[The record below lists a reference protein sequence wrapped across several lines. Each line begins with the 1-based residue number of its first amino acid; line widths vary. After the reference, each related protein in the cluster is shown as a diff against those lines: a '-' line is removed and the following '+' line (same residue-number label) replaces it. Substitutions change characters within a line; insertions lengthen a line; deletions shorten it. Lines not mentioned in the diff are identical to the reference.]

1 MVGDKE
7 LRQANQRGSARLAAV
22 QALYQMD
29 VGEQTLEETLTQF
42 ESFRLG
48 REVEG
53 DQYLP
58 ADADYFKHIVRG
70 VVTNQVKLDP
80 IINSALQAGW
90 PMTRID
96 ATLRALLRA
105 GVFELTQR
113 KDIPFKVV
121 IREYVDVA
129 NAFYEDEVPGLV
141 NGVLDAVARSHS
153 EGYAGGDKPQA

>member
-1 MVGDKE
+1 MADEGK
-7 LRQANQRGSARLAAV
+7 RQANKRGSARLAAV

-29 VGEQTLEETLTQF
+29 IGQTSLEETLAEF
-42 ESFRLG
+42 EALRLG
-48 REVEG
+48 RELEG
-53 DQYLP
+53 EQYLP

-70 VVTNQVKLDP
+70 VVQNQLKLDP
-80 IINSALQAGW
+80 IIDRTLQGGW

-105 GVFELTQR
+105 GVFELTMR

-129 NAFYEDEVPGLV
+129 LAFYEDEVPGMV
-141 NGVLDAVARSHS
+141 NGVLDSVARQHS
-153 EGYAGGDKPQA
+153 EGYGAQE

>member
-1 MVGDKE
+1 MTDANEIKP
-7 LRQANQRGSARLAAV
+7 ANQRGSARLAAV

-29 VGEQTLEETLTQF
+29 VGEQTLEETLSQF

-48 REVEG
+48 RELEG
-53 DQYLP
+53 DEYLP
-58 ADADYFKHIVRG
+58 ADADYFRHIVRG

-80 IINSALQAGW
+80 VINAALQKGW

-105 GVFELTQR
+105 GVFELTLR

-129 NAFYEDEVPGLV
+129 NAFYEDDVPGMV
-141 NGVLDAVARSHS
+141 NGVLDAVARKYS
-153 EGYAGGDKPQA
+153 EGHPAAEGA

>member
-1 MVGDKE
+1 MTDIPAQP
-7 LRQANQRGSARLAAV
+7 RQANQRSSARLAAV

-29 VGEQTLEETLTQF
+29 VGQVPMEDTLGQF
-42 ESFRLG
+42 ETFHLG
-48 REVEG
+48 REFEG

-58 ADADYFKHIVRG
+58 ADADYFRHIVKG
-70 VVTNQVKLDP
+70 VVQHQLKLDP
-80 IINSALQAGW
+80 IIDATLQGGW

-105 GVFELTQR
+105 ATFELTQR

-129 NAFYEDEVPGLV
+129 HAFYDDEVPGLV
-141 NGVLDAVARSHS
+141 NGVLDAVARKYS
-153 EGYAGGDKPQA
+153 EGYGKPA